1 MSTIV
6 VLFDEVVEQLVKR
19 TTRSLVEEQLKPSY
33 YHFGDY
39 ESFTYAKIV
48 GPGMDDSDRSVD
60 TIAFDLG
67 ATPSDS
73 LKRGSNLPPLTPG
86 TGCKHRKFC
95 IEESDEDDDGVL
107 VDRKDVTDVLDD
119 GRDDEE
125 GSC

>member
-1 MSTIV
+1 MLPYYPPPSQPLLEQNTLLRLRAIHTTI
-6 VLFDEVVEQLVKR
+6 L
-19 TTRSLVEEQLKPSY
+19 
-33 YHFGDY
+33 
-39 ESFTYAKIV
+39 ESFTCAKIV
-48 GPGMDDSDRSVD
+48 GPGMDDADRSVD
-60 TIAFDLG
+60 TVAFDLG

-86 TGCKHRKFC
+86 TGCKLRKFC
-95 IEESDEDDDGVL
+95 VEESDEDDDEVL